1 MTCQLLKPSCITVLC
16 CVTFMNQGGREE
28 LRIDRRHNGR
38 VNADLTKV
46 WQCLPS
52 NMQARLYRAY
62 KKTPG
67 SSCVERPIH
76 HTHEYSDFRRLNN
89 LTILSHKF
97 RNTRVLLHHQSIVW
111 YISKV
116 INYQKEMGFDRKKW
130 VDRKISVKRAVELFM
145 EMRSNV
151 IA

>member
-1 MTCQLLKPSCITVLC
+1 MPSYIQVLRY
-16 CVTFMNQGGREE
+16 VMFMNQGRRVE
-28 LRIDRRHNGR
+28 LRIDERHNGT
-38 VNADLTKV
+38 VNADFTEV
-46 WQCLPS
+46 WRCLLS
-52 NMQARLYRAY
+52 SMQTREYSAY

-67 SSCVERPIH
+67 SACVERLNH
-76 HTHEYSDFRRLNN
+76 HAHEYSDFRRLNN
-89 LTILSHKF
+89 LTILSRKF
-97 RNTRVLLHHQSIVW
+97 PNTRVLLHHQSIVW

-130 VDRKISVKRAVELFM
+130 VDRKISVKRALEIFM